1 MSVNFDYLKKYV
13 SHNDL
18 KGTYFLPVFEEEISA
33 AEKILGFDF
42 PRELKNFYNQIGAGI
57 LSCGEKYPEMFAE
70 SVTNEILP
78 PLVVAN
84 FSKGILLWEGQDHW
98 MSEDAYELLEPGDL
112 PFFEIGDSSS
122 FMVMKSNSDNPNAVW
137 TDCGVKI
144 EDSFEKFIWRLYY
157 ESPSFYGDIIEDYIA
172 AHKQS

>member
-1 MSVNFDYLKKYV
+1 MSVKFDYLKKYV

-33 AEKILGFDF
+33 AEKILGFNF

-98 MSEDAYELLEPGDL
+98 MAEDTYELLEPGDL
-112 PFFEIGDSSS
+112 PFFEVGDSNY
-122 FMVMKSNSDNPNAVW
+122 FLIMKPHSNNPSAVY
-137 TDCGVKI
+137 DMGGNLV
-144 EDSFEKFIWRLYY
+144 EDSFERFIWRLYY
-157 ESPSFYGDIIEDYIA
+157 EDPSYYARGW
-172 AHKQS
+172 SS